1 MNRATLASLL
11 GLVAALLA
19 ATQLEPSMGRGV
31 MAGALLSG
39 AVGLGG
45 VTMQIYVARRS
56 PARVA
61 VASVASFG
69 MILLA
74 VLAGALLLRFL
85 PTVSDAVD
93 YRGFLLAFASL
104 GFLLLI
110 IGSMDVASALK
121 QGSAL

>member
-1 MNRATLASLL
+1 
-11 GLVAALLA
+11 
-19 ATQLEPSMGRGV
+19 MGRGV
-31 MAGALLSG
+31 MAGALLAG

-61 VASVASFG
+61 VASLASFG

-74 VLAGALLLRFL
+74 GLAGALLLRYL

-110 IGSMDVASALK
+110 IGSMDVASVLK

>member
-19 ATQLEPSMGRGV
+19 ASQLEPSMGRGV
-31 MAGALLSG
+31 MAGALLAG

-61 VASVASFG
+61 VASLASFG

-74 VLAGALLLRFL
+74 VLAGALLLRYL

-110 IGSMDVASALK
+110 IGSMDVASVLK